1 MIEAR
6 GVTKRF
12 GTHLAVDGVS
22 LQVRSGEFLT
32 LLGPSGCGK
41 TTLLRIFAGLEAP
54 DAGSVYLGADDVT
67 TLPPHRRDVNQ
78 VFQSYALFPH
88 LSVRDNIAFGLRMR
102 RVPAV
107 ERHRRVAE
115 AIASVALQGMED
127 RMPHQLSGG
136 QRQRVALARALVC
149 RPKVLLL
156 DEPLSALDAKL
167 RLEMRQELRHLHRQL
182 GLTLLFVTHD
192 QQEALSMSDR
202 VAVMNRGR
210 IEQLGT
216 PHEIYRSPQTVFAA
230 DFIGQ
235 ANLLKAI
242 VERGEGPSVRV
253 RAGAG
258 LVLQATPGSFG
269 DASGPML
276 VSIRPERISVSPDPI
291 STPNS
296 FPARIE
302 ERVFLGPSDLLRI
315 VTVDGTRLLALVAS
329 EAAESMAEGRSVF
342 CRIRP
347 GDIVPVAPG
356 GAGTP

>member
-12 GTHLAVDGVS
+12 GASLAVDGVS
-22 LQVRSGEFLT
+22 LQVRPGEFLT

-41 TTLLRIFAGLEAP
+41 TTLLRIFAGLEVP
-54 DAGSVYLGADDVT
+54 DAGSVHLGADDVT

-102 RVPAV
+102 RVPAT

-115 AIASVALQGMED
+115 AIASVALQGMEA
-127 RMPHQLSGG
+127 RMPDQLSGG

-149 RPKVLLL
+149 RPQVLLL

-167 RLEMRQELRHLHRQL
+167 RLEMRQELRNLHKRL
-182 GLTLLFVTHD
+182 VITFLFVTHD

-235 ANLLKAI
+235 SNLLQAT
-242 VERGEGPSVRV
+242 VERTAGPSVRV

-258 LVLQATPGSFG
+258 LDLLATPGPFG
-269 DASGPML
+269 NASGPML
-276 VSIRPERISVSPDPI
+276 VSIRPERITVSPDPI
-291 STPNS
+291 GPPNS

-302 ERVFLGPSDLLRI
+302 ERIFLGPSDLLRI

-342 CRIRP
+342 CRIQP
-347 GDIVPVAPG
+347 GDIVPVAPA
-356 GAGTP
+356 GAGTS